1 MVSVEEYFGVKAG
14 MLWQCL
20 HEHGPLSIV
29 QIKRKTKMSD
39 ADVYG
44 ALGWLAREGKLAIRG
59 AVPLLFKFS
68 LK

>member
-1 MVSVEEYFGVKAG
+1 MVNVEEYFGAKAG

-29 QIKRKTKMSD
+29 QIKRKTKMPD
-39 ADVYG
+39 ADVYA
-44 ALGWLAREGKLAIRG
+44 ALGWLAREGKLEIRG